1 MSEKQWRW
9 SKGDGLKGIEEGN
22 APRRKRVANKG
33 ARVEINL
40 IVGDFFMAP
49 IFDGPNYQ
57 GTVAFEVCRVLTT
70 DHEGRH
76 LVVEVRGGSSA
87 WLVKRVDF
95 LLGEDNGIIH
105 VCSQSECL
113 FRAKENKDEVINI
126 HVSQASACKI
136 CWDI

>member
-9 SKGDGLKGIEEGN
+9 SKGIEEGN

-49 IFDGPNYQ
+49 IFDGQNYQ

-70 DHEGRH
+70 THEGRH

-87 WLVKRVDF
+87 KLVKRVDT
-95 LLGEDNGIIH
+95 LLG
-105 VCSQSECL
+105 CL
-113 FRAKENKDEVINI
+113 LYTSPSPRDR
-126 HVSQASACKI
+126 S
-136 CWDI
+136 